1 VSAILEVTD
10 VTKAYDEYK
19 VVDSFSFQVD
29 EGELRCLL
37 GPNGAGKTTTMD
49 LITGRQKVTAGKI
62 MFQGRDITGLPEHR
76 IVKHGIGRK
85 FQVPAVFKDLTV
97 RENLQVA
104 NTHNTNPFINMV
116 TYRQRAG
123 RERLNEIVEL
133 VGLQDRLDEV
143 GGNLSHGDPLTDP
156 GASFMAL
163 DAEVTLRSSRGE
175 RTLSMED
182 FFVDYYETALE
193 PDEILT
199 SVHVPPPARP
209 AWSHIKFTPR
219 SEEDFATVGV
229 AVTMSG
235 EGSRC
240 DDVRI
245 ALNSVGP
252 TIFRAHAAED
262 VLRGRDLSTARIE
275 EAGAAAADASDPI
288 EDVRGSSDYKRDL
301 VAVFVRR
308 AVEQAAA
315 KLT

>member
-1 VSAILEVTD
+1 MRAKFDYFAPTSLEEACGMLQQHNGDAKLLAGGTALVMWLRMGLLTPEAVINLENVPGLD
-10 VTKAYDEYK
+10 GITFDAADGLRIGAGVKHRDLELCPEVQEHYPLLRETFYK
-19 VVDSFSFQVD
+19 VAQ
-29 EGELRCLL
+29 
-37 GPNGAGKTTTMD
+37 P
-49 LITGRQKVTAGKI
+49 
-62 MFQGRDITGLPEHR
+62 R
-76 IVKHGIGRK
+76 I
-85 FQVPAVFKDLTV
+85 
-97 RENLQVA
+97 
-104 NTHNTNPFINMV
+104 
-116 TYRQRAG
+116 
-123 RERLNEIVEL
+123 RLMAT
-133 VGLQDRLDEV
+133 V

-175 RTLSMED
+175 RTLSVED

-235 EGSRC
+235 ERKRC

-245 ALNSVGP
+245 GLNSVGP

-262 VLRGRDLSTARIE
+262 VLRGRDLTPERVE
-275 EAGAAAADASDPI
+275 EAAAAAAEASDPI
-288 EDVRGSSDYKRDL
+288 EDVRGTSDYKRDL

-308 AVEQAAA
+308 AVEQAVA
-315 KLT
+315 KLG

>member
-1 VSAILEVTD
+1 MKAKFEYLAPTSLDEACGLLQEHGDNAKLLAGGTALVMWMRMGLLSPGFVIDLERVPGLDGIAFDPADGLRIGAGVKHRDLELCPEVREHYPLLQETF
-10 VTKAYDEYK
+10 YK
-19 VVDSFSFQVD
+19 VAQ
-29 EGELRCLL
+29 
-37 GPNGAGKTTTMD
+37 P
-49 LITGRQKVTAGKI
+49 
-62 MFQGRDITGLPEHR
+62 R
-76 IVKHGIGRK
+76 I
-85 FQVPAVFKDLTV
+85 
-97 RENLQVA
+97 
-104 NTHNTNPFINMV
+104 
-116 TYRQRAG
+116 
-123 RERLNEIVEL
+123 RLMAT
-133 VGLQDRLDEV
+133 V
-143 GGNLSHGDPLTDP
+143 GGNLCHGDPLTDP

-175 RTLSMED
+175 RTLSVED

-199 SVHVPPPARP
+199 SVRVPPPAGA

-252 TIFRAHAAED
+252 TIFRARAAED
-262 VLRGRDLSTARIE
+262 VLRGRDITPERVE
-275 EAGAAAADASDPI
+275 EAGAAAAEASDPI
-288 EDVRGSSDYKRDL
+288 EDVRGTPAYKRDL

-315 KLT
+315 RLG

>member
-1 VSAILEVTD
+1 MKAKFEYLAPTSLDEACALLQEHSDDAKLLAGGTALVMWMRMGLLSPGFVIDLERVPGLD
-10 VTKAYDEYK
+10 GIDYDPSDGLRIGAGVKHRDLELCPEVREHYPLLQETFYK
-19 VVDSFSFQVD
+19 VAQ
-29 EGELRCLL
+29 
-37 GPNGAGKTTTMD
+37 P
-49 LITGRQKVTAGKI
+49 
-62 MFQGRDITGLPEHR
+62 R
-76 IVKHGIGRK
+76 I
-85 FQVPAVFKDLTV
+85 
-97 RENLQVA
+97 
-104 NTHNTNPFINMV
+104 
-116 TYRQRAG
+116 
-123 RERLNEIVEL
+123 RLMAT
-133 VGLQDRLDEV
+133 V

-163 DAEVTLRSSRGE
+163 DAEVTLRGSRGE
-175 RTLSMED
+175 RTLSVEE

-199 SVHVPPPARP
+199 SVHVPPPAGT

-262 VLRGRDLSTARIE
+262 LLRGRDITPERVV
-275 EAGAAAADASDPI
+275 EAGAAAAEASDPI
-288 EDVRGSSDYKRDL
+288 EDVRGTSDYKRDL
-301 VAVFVRR
+301 VAVFVHR

-315 KLT
+315 KLS